1 LHYEKDT
8 PHIFSF
14 TGQSQ
19 QQRNSSGATIYLGNN
34 DYLEKTAGKRYSRT
48 RFFIIFRSKV
58 EEQQLKKSSQDS
70 GKIARSAGT
79 VGIAVMCSRV
89 LGLVREQVFAG
100 MFGAGTAYDAFVVA
114 FRIPNLLRDLFGEGA
129 LSAAFVTVFSDYDTN
144 RTEAE
149 TWRLASNVLVFFAVA
164 LSIIT
169 ILGIYT
175 AGPIVS
181 LLAPTFAEVPGKT
194 GLTAKLTMIMMPFL
208 IFISL
213 SAVVMGILN
222 TKGRFFVPAMA
233 SSFFNL
239 GSIVGGVGLAFLLPR
254 FGQPAIVGMATG
266 TLIGGILQLGMQ
278 LPTLFKTGFTFRFHL
293 NIFDPGLK
301 RILRLMIPATI
312 GLSATQVNL
321 FVNTFFASSCT
332 EGSVSWLQYAFR
344 LVQLPIGVFGV
355 AFSIAAMPVLACHA
369 ARKDIQGMRETLA
382 SSLTMVFCLTI
393 PATAGLI
400 LLSEPIIRLIFERG
414 AFTSTD
420 TTATAQ
426 ALSLYAVGLFAY
438 SANKILVPV
447 FYALNDTKY
456 PVFASFLAVAANVSI
471 IYATIDAF
479 QHRAIALSMS
489 CTMVV
494 NFLFLSLI
502 LYKKME
508 GYPLVYL
515 LKGVTKICAATL
527 CMSVLLLAA
536 RTYLA
541 SWFIGNIF
549 QKTTALLFLIVS
561 ASLLYG
567 GVLYFLMLPE
577 LTDIINKLRT
587 KFRS

>member
-1 LHYEKDT
+1 
-8 PHIFSF
+8 
-14 TGQSQ
+14 
-19 QQRNSSGATIYLGNN
+19 
-34 DYLEKTAGKRYSRT
+34 
-48 RFFIIFRSKV
+48 
-58 EEQQLKKSSQDS
+58 
-70 GKIARSAGT
+70 
-79 VGIAVMCSRV
+79 MCSRI
-89 LGLVREQVFAG
+89 LGLVREQIFAA

-144 RTEAE
+144 RTKEQ
-149 TWRLASNVLVFFAVA
+149 TWQLASNVLVFFAIA

-169 ILGIYT
+169 ILGIYL
-175 AGPIVS
+175 AGPLVS
-181 LLAPTFAEVPGKT
+181 VLAPDFAEIPGKAA
-194 GLTAKLTMIMMPFL
+194 LTAKLTMIMMPFL

-239 GSIVGGVGLAFLLPR
+239 GSIVGGVGLAILLPR
-254 FGQPAIVGMATG
+254 FGQPAIAGMAIG
-266 TLIGGILQLGMQ
+266 TLVGGILQLGMQ

-293 NIFDPGLK
+293 HLTNPGLM

-312 GLSATQVNL
+312 GLSATQINI
-321 FVNTFFASSCT
+321 FINTNFASSCA
-332 EGSVSWLQYAFR
+332 EGSVSWLNYAFR

-355 AFSIAAMPVLACHA
+355 AFSIAAMPVLARHA
-369 ARKDIQGMRETLA
+369 ARKDTQGMRETLV

-414 AFTSTD
+414 AFTSID

-456 PVFASFLAVAANVSI
+456 PVFASFLAVIANILI
-471 IYATIDAF
+471 ITLTINSF
-479 QHRAIALSMS
+479 QHKAIALSMS
-489 CTMVV
+489 CTMVL
-494 NFLFLSLI
+494 NFLFLSVV
-502 LYKKME
+502 LYKKMD
-508 GYPLVYL
+508 GYSISYL
-515 LKGVTKICAATL
+515 LKGGLKICAATV
-527 CMSVLLLAA
+527 CMSALLIAA
-536 RTYLA
+536 RVFFA

-549 QKTTALLFLIVS
+549 QKAGSLLLLITGAALLYCS
-561 ASLLYG
+561 
-567 GVLYFLMLPE
+567 VLYFLRVPE
-577 LTDIINKLRT
+577 LTDISNKIRA
-587 KFRS
+587 KFGH